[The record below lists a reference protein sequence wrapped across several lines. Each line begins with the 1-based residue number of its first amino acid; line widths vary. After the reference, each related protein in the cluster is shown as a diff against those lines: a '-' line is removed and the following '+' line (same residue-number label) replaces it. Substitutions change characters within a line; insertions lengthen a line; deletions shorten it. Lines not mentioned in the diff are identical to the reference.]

1 MNTQNHVSSLHL
13 EAMALAIP
21 DVAKHPNRV
30 PFAGILTMLDT
41 PSDRAPA
48 GAAGHRVVMPA
59 RVAEAALPSLLGMAV
74 DYAPGLRG
82 HDVRRKIGVITRAEI
97 HGRKLEISGYLF
109 GKDFPDVVRELRAA
123 GRTLGMSYELADAR
137 VADVSASVWTLTDVT
152 FTGAAILRRDK
163 AAYSNTWIEIS
174 PVAPPSRRLS
184 AGASRSSARGRDAL
198 STAGETPAL
207 PSGESMKPEIEQ
219 QLITTS
225 ERLAQAAET
234 LSATLTRLD
243 AQHDELAAKIERIIA
258 AVESDAGEEAEARKA
273 LEARVIEL
281 ERANTDLKA
290 QAERRASIVAARKT
304 LPPLVTA
311 LLAKTG
317 VEPEEKLDPATLD
330 KTLAS
335 LSVEQRIAVKGQM
348 ARAGLID

>member
-1 MNTQNHVSSLHL
+1 MAISLP
-13 EAMALAIP
+13 A
-21 DVAKHPNRV
+21 VARHPNRL
-30 PFAGILTMLDT
+30 PFRGVLTLVDA

-48 GAAGHRVVMPA
+48 GARGHRVLLTRQA
-59 RVAEAALPSLLGMAV
+59 AEAALPSLLGMGL
-74 DYAPGLRG
+74 DYTPSLDG
-82 HDVRRKIGVITRAEI
+82 HDARRKVGIITAADI
-97 HGRKLEISGYLF
+97 IAQPAAGGRQPAAIEVSGYLF
-109 GKDFPDVVRELRAA
+109 AKDFPDVVRELRAA
-123 GRTLGMSYELADAR
+123 QSVGTQRALGMSYEIADAR
-137 VADVSASVWTLTDVT
+137 VADVRASVWTLTDVT

-163 AAYSNTWIEIS
+163 AAYSNTWIELS
-174 PVAPPSRRLS
+174 DPGAGAKLSACHPERAAQFAASRRTPITS
-184 AGASRSSARGRDAL
+184 KNSRS
-198 STAGETPAL
+198 P
-207 PSGESMKPEIEQ
+207 MKPEIEQ

-243 AQHDELAAKIERIIA
+243 AQHDELASKIERIIA
-258 AVESDAGEEAEARKA
+258 AIESDAGEEAASRPA
-273 LEARVIEL
+273 LEARIAEL
-281 ERANTDLKA
+281 ERANTELKA
-290 QAERRASIVAARKT
+290 QAERRAAARKT

-311 LLAKTG
+311 LLAKSG